1 MPSRE
6 INNPP
11 YIYLY
16 WVKPPIKPFKPTFAV
31 IRLAVARP
39 PKRNI
44 TPRTEYTIFKH
55 CYNITC
61 LLVQVAA
68 MARPRT
74 ITDQQRAQVLDLKR
88 RYSFAQVATITGL
101 PLGTVRTLIRRK
113 RLAAIQ
119 VQADD

>member
-1 MPSRE
+1 
-6 INNPP
+6 
-11 YIYLY
+11 
-16 WVKPPIKPFKPTFAV
+16 
-31 IRLAVARP
+31 
-39 PKRNI
+39 
-44 TPRTEYTIFKH
+44 
-55 CYNITC
+55 
-61 LLVQVAA
+61 

-88 RYSFAQVATITGL
+88 RYSFVQVATITGL